1 MRTAST
7 GSIGATASS
16 RCQPSNINSATDHL
30 RMLIGD
36 ESEAHFM
43 NRIRRRAKLLGWED
57 FHQQDSMGTRAGL
70 PDLILV
76 RPPRVI
82 FAELKSEHGRLT
94 RAQRH
99 TLANLMGCPGGGDH
113 IWEAQ
118 GKDSDWEIFGWQ
130 GGVTEGRDGRRG
142 WHGLS
147 HIRLLGD
154 IPRRFTW
161 RSC

>member
-1 MRTAST
+1 
-7 GSIGATASS
+7 
-16 RCQPSNINSATDHL
+16 
-30 RMLIGD
+30 MLIGD

-99 TLANLMGCPGGGDH
+99 TLANLMGCPGVETYIWKPHDMDTIWNILAGKGELLKVVTGD
-113 IWEAQ
+113 A
-118 GKDSDWEIFGWQ
+118 
-130 GGVTEGRDGRRG
+130 DGM
-142 WHGLS
+142 
-147 HIRLLGD
+147 D
-154 IPRRFTW
+154 
-161 RSC
+161 

>member
-1 MRTAST
+1 
-7 GSIGATASS
+7 
-16 RCQPSNINSATDHL
+16 
-30 RMLIGD
+30 MLIGD

-94 RAQRH
+94 PAQRH
-99 TLANLMGCPGGGDH
+99 TLAQLMGCPGIETYVWRPRDMQDIWTILAKGRADGAAGYGLACASENSDVGLGGD
-113 IWEAQ
+113 
-118 GKDSDWEIFGWQ
+118 
-130 GGVTEGRDGRRG
+130 
-142 WHGLS
+142 GLA
-147 HIRLLGD
+147 RVVD
-154 IPRRFTW
+154 
-161 RSC
+161 